1 MTWVPLFYV
10 SSQDFDGDVKSL
22 KTVFSQ
28 FEKQIHQNDG
38 YRFSP
43 EAEFAMGWCF
53 YTIYVKIGFI
63 KKLVEYNH
71 IRDPKVKDEKAILK
85 IVQNY
90 LKMQKSKARIKFDRD
105 KPTLGGYY
113 HLLLR

>member
-1 MTWVPLFYV
+1 MTWVPIFYV
-10 SSQDFDGDVKSL
+10 SSQDFDGDIKSL

-28 FEKQIHQNDG
+28 FEKQIHQKAG
-38 YRFSP
+38 YRLST
-43 EAEFAMGWCF
+43 EAEFAMGWYF

-90 LKMQKSKARIKFDRD
+90 LKIQKSKARIKFDRD

-113 HLLLR
+113 HWLLR

>member
-1 MTWVPLFYV
+1 MTWTSLFYV
-10 SSQDFDGDVKSL
+10 SSQDFDGDIKSL

-28 FEKQIHQNDG
+28 FEKQIHQKDG

-43 EAEFAMGWCF
+43 DAEFAMGWYF

-71 IRDPKVKDEKAILK
+71 TRDPKVKDEKAILK

-90 LKMQKSKARIKFDRD
+90 LKVQKSKARVKFDRD
-105 KPTLGGYY
+105 KPTFGEY
-113 HLLLR
+113 HHWLLR